1 MKASFVVAASFVWL
15 LGVLSNG
22 STVAAEA
29 KSPDVRAFPGAEGWG
44 AATAGGRGGKVIK
57 VSNLNASGPGSFA
70 EACATEGP
78 RIVVFEVSGV
88 IRGNIRIT
96 KPHITVAGQT
106 APGAGHQTQ
115 ELLPRI
121 DVVPGSALEVSAVAL
136 CFE

>member
-1 MKASFVVAASFVWL
+1 MKASFVVAVSVVWL
-15 LGVLSNG
+15 PGVLSND
-22 STVAAEA
+22 STVAVES
-29 KSPDVRAFPGAEGWG
+29 KSLDVRAFPGAEGWG

-70 EACATEGP
+70 EACSTEGP

-106 APGAGHQTQ
+106 AGSGHHDCRHDLKLRPWRSRHRRSQSARSQ
-115 ELLPRI
+115 E
-121 DVVPGSALEVSAVAL
+121 S
-136 CFE
+136 